1 MRANITAWGSVF
13 CLLLLSEAVQADEAR
28 GTISRIDPDRR
39 QIVVVVN
46 GRGVHHMPMT
56 FHLDE
61 NSQITAGKEA
71 AKITDLRTG
80 QRARIYYE
88 MRDGRRMAVGITVR
102 GRLGDIDLGGALGGI
117 LGGAAPSKN
126 GEPPLASEPQDANAI
141 RGVLQRVAITDR
153 EIVTVG
159 PNSKGEGEVE
169 TTISVP
175 QSASVTR
182 DGQPIKFEDLK
193 EGQSVTVH
201 ADSKNGKIVARDVQ
215 LGSAP
220 PRPAATAKTDRI
232 EKIRRFLKLV
242 DALLEQKQSGD
253 QPNP

>member
-1 MRANITAWGSVF
+1 MRANITGWGSIF
-13 CLLLLSEAVQADEAR
+13 CLVLLAGTVRADEAR
-28 GTISRIDPDRR
+28 GTISRIDPDRG
-39 QIVVVVN
+39 QIVVLVS
-46 GRGVHHMPMT
+46 GRGVHRLPMT
-56 FHLDE
+56 FYLDE

-71 AKITDLRTG
+71 ANITDLRTG

-88 MRDGRRMAVGITVR
+88 IHDGRRVALGITVR

-117 LGGAAPSKN
+117 LGGAASAKS
-126 GEPPLASEPQDANAI
+126 GEPPLAPEPQDANAI

-201 ADSKNGKIVARDVQ
+201 ADSRNGKIVAKDVQ

-220 PRPAATAKTDRI
+220 PRPAATAKSDRI

-242 DALLEQKQSGD
+242 DALLEQQQSGD
-253 QPNP
+253 QGKP